1 MDVAREVGVSINT
14 VSRALRGKRD
24 VSPETKARVLEAAQR
39 LGYRP
44 NKLARGLRST
54 KTWNLGVVVADIAN
68 PFFAAVVK
76 GVENAARTHGYSII
90 LMETDERYEREE
102 EALRVMLSE
111 QVDGLLL
118 TPAQS
123 QRHTVEDLLDGDLP
137 FVLLGRYFSDLDA
150 PYVVT
155 DDARG
160 GFLATEHLL
169 GLGHREIAHVAGPMH
184 ISSARDRWA
193 GFINALRA
201 NGLPVGKNR
210 AVMDAVRLEDG
221 YRAAQELLGRRVRP
235 TAIFCYSDLV
245 AFGVMRAVLQA
256 GLRIPEDMAIVGY
269 DDMEFCAHAQVPL
282 TTVRIPKRA
291 LGEKAVEML
300 VGNLKPGERAGKR
313 SAKLPVELVIRDS
326 ARGVVA

>member
-1 MDVAREVGVSINT
+1 M
-14 VSRALRGKRD
+14 
-24 VSPETKARVLEAAQR
+24 SPATKARVLEAARR

-54 KTWNLGVVVADIAN
+54 KTWNLGVVVSDIAN

-76 GVENAARTHGYSII
+76 GVENAARTYGYTII
-90 LMETDERYEREE
+90 LKETDESYEREE
-102 EALRVMLSE
+102 EALRVMVAE

-123 QRHTVEDLLDGDLP
+123 QRNTVETLLGGDLP

-150 PYVVT
+150 PCVVT
-155 DDARG
+155 DDVRG

-169 GLGHREIAHVAGPMH
+169 GLGHRNIAHVAGPMH

-193 GFINALRA
+193 GFISALRA
-201 NGLPVGKNR
+201 NHLPVRKDR
-210 AVMDAVRLEDG
+210 AVMGAVRLEDG
-221 YRAAQELLGRRVRP
+221 HRAAQELLGRRVQP

-245 AFGVMRAVLQA
+245 AFGVMRAVSEA

-300 VGNLKPGERAGKR
+300 VSMLRNGGQTGTR
-313 SAKLPVELVIRDS
+313 SARLPVELVIRES
-326 ARGVVA
+326 ARGVMA

>member
-1 MDVAREVGVSINT
+1 M
-14 VSRALRGKRD
+14 
-24 VSPETKARVLEAAQR
+24 SPATKARVLEAARR

-54 KTWNLGVVVADIAN
+54 KTWNLGVVVSDIAN

-76 GVENAARTHGYSII
+76 GVENAARTYGYTII
-90 LMETDERYEREE
+90 LKETDESYEREE
-102 EALRVMLSE
+102 EALRVMVAE

-123 QRHTVEDLLDGDLP
+123 QRNTVETLLGGDLP

-155 DDARG
+155 DDVRG

-169 GLGHREIAHVAGPMH
+169 GLGHRNIAHVAGPMH

-193 GFINALRA
+193 GFISALRA
-201 NGLPVGKNR
+201 NHLPVRKDR
-210 AVMDAVRLEDG
+210 AVMGAVRLEDG
-221 YRAAQELLGRRVRP
+221 HRAAQELLGRRVQP

-245 AFGVMRAVLQA
+245 AFGVMRAVSEA

-300 VGNLKPGERAGKR
+300 VSMLRNGGQTGTR
-313 SAKLPVELVIRDS
+313 SARLPVELVIRES
-326 ARGVVA
+326 ARGVMA